1 MSNAK
6 PQISIVIPTL
16 NEERFLPKLL
26 TSISKQ
32 RFKDYEVIVADAGSK
47 DHTVKLA
54 KEWGARVV
62 KGGMPG
68 PGRNAGARA
77 ARSDMIFFL
86 DADVELPDDFFE
98 PALAEIE
105 KKGLECATWGVYAND
120 GDISYQLLFEVLSK
134 AQRVGTKFGARLAGG
149 FALFCTKR
157 VFDEINGFDETLF
170 LSEDHDFVDRA
181 ADVGKYGF
189 ISTVTA
195 GLSARR
201 WQKEGG
207 LKMGLKY
214 LYSTLYMAVFGHIKT
229 EVIKYEFGNYGE
241 LDKKKFR
248 EKMKEFLDE
257 LTDIEKIRGTLLKT
271 KEKNELAM
279 KKFQKLLKELL
290 PKEWNK

>member
-1 MSNAK
+1 MSKVK
-6 PQISIVIPTL
+6 PRISIVIPTL

-26 TSISKQ
+26 ASIAKQ
-32 RFKDYEVIVADAGSK
+32 TFKDYEVIVADAGSK
-47 DHTVKLA
+47 DSTVKLA

-77 ARSDMIFFL
+77 AKADKIFFL
-86 DADVELPDDFFE
+86 DADVELPDDFLE
-98 PALAEIE
+98 PALAEIDR
-105 KKGLECATWGVYAND
+105 KGLECATWGVYAND
-120 GDISYQLLFEVLSK
+120 GDLSYELLFEVLST
-134 AQRVGTKFGARLAGG
+134 AQRVGTRFGARLAGG
-149 FALFCTKR
+149 FAIFCSKR
-157 VFDEINGFDETLF
+157 VFEQINGFDETLL
-170 LSEDHDFVDRA
+170 LSEDHDFVERA
-181 ADVGKYGF
+181 AKVGKYGF
-189 ISTVTA
+189 LSSVTA

-214 LYSTLYMAVFGHIKT
+214 IYAMLYTGLFGQIKT

-257 LTDIEKIRGTLLKT
+257 LTDIEKIRDTLMKR
-271 KEKNELAM
+271 KEENELAM

-290 PKEWNK
+290 PKQWNK